1 MIGDKWP
8 SDKQTPGTGTYSI
21 WLNWGLNIWK
31 KKNRGGSLKAE
42 KTVPMAF
49 YFPNPWPF
57 HFSVRVVFLPVASFH
72 FAHTPSVESANIIA
86 NDSLF
91 IILYI

>member
-1 MIGDKWP
+1 
-8 SDKQTPGTGTYSI
+8 
-21 WLNWGLNIWK
+21 
-31 KKNRGGSLKAE
+31 
-42 KTVPMAF
+42 MAF

-72 FAHTPSVESANIIA
+72 CAHTPSVESANIIA